1 MSSVRLPSVDRLL
14 RSAAAAPLHQRYGR
28 EALLATLRDLLDELR
43 EPARHGA
50 LAEIELSEAVL
61 AGRAGERLAAQHASR
76 VRRVFNLTGT
86 VLHTNLGR
94 ALLPDEAIEA
104 ITLAARYPLNLEF
117 DLASGKRGDRDDL
130 IAGLIRELTGAE
142 AVTVV
147 NNNAAAVLL
156 ALNSLGARK
165 EGIISRGELIEIGG
179 AFRIPDIMARAGVRL
194 HEVGTTNRTHAR
206 DYEAAIGPRSGL
218 LMRVHTSNYSVQGFT
233 ASVPT
238 AQLAAI
244 AHGHGLPLLEDLGS
258 GTLVDLTR
266 WGLPKEPTVQ
276 EALADGAD
284 IVTFS
289 GDKLLGGP
297 QAGLILG
304 NRELIGRIKK
314 NPLKRAL
321 RVDKLT
327 LAALEAVLGLY
338 RDPEAPAR
346 TRPAQPRGSPAR
358 AAAAGDR
365 SARRRRPLARSAP
378 ARRRAGV
385 PRPVAATAER
395 AVVIVG
401 TAGHIDHGKTSL
413 LRALTG
419 IEGDRRP
426 AERQRGITIDLGYLY
441 ADLGDGSP
449 TGFIDVPGHER
460 FVHNMLAGA
469 SGIDCVLLVVAADD
483 GLMPQ
488 TREHLAIVELLGIRR
503 ALVALTKIDRVEP
516 QRVQQVRTQVE
527 HLLASGPLAR
537 SPIFPLSS
545 STGEGVEALR
555 EALGGLAGEVRERSR
570 EGYFRLAVDRAFSVA
585 GSGIVVTGTAFS
597 GQVAVGDELLLGNA
611 GRPVRVRGLH
621 AQNRPA
627 QQAWAGQRVALN
639 IAGERLALEQIQRGD
654 WLLQAALHAPTT
666 RVDIDFRL
674 LPDELR
680 DFTHWTPVHLHLG
693 TQDVTG
699 RLALLEGEQLEPGHR
714 AFAQLV
720 LNAPIQ
726 ALHGDRL
733 VLRDQSAQRT
743 LGGGRVLDGAAPAR
757 NRRTPARLAQL
768 QALRQES
775 LEEALPTLLGA
786 AENGLDPQRLVQSF
800 NRPREHWR
808 LPEEV
813 VEVQTRLGPR
823 LFAGERWF
831 ALVEQLLAGLR
842 RFHEE
847 LPDELGPDRD
857 RLRRYALPQ
866 LERPVFIALLD
877 AALAG
882 GDVHSSGPWL
892 HLPGHEVRLSDS
904 EEQLRARLWPL
915 LEAGRYDPPW
925 VRDLAR
931 ELRQDEAVM
940 RNLLRKLARL
950 GQLQQ
955 VVRDLFYPEATL
967 RQLAEIAVQVRDPAG
982 LIRPAEFRD
991 RLGIGRKRSIQILEH
1006 FDRIG
1011 LTRRI
1016 GNDRRLREGS
1026 ALAEQ
1031 LLGGVSP

>member
-1 MSSVRLPSVDRLL
+1 M
-14 RSAAAAPLHQRYGR
+14 
-28 EALLATLRDLLDELR
+28 
-43 EPARHGA
+43 
-50 LAEIELSEAVL
+50 
-61 AGRAGERLAAQHASR
+61 
-76 VRRVFNLTGT
+76 
-86 VLHTNLGR
+86 
-94 ALLPDEAIEA
+94 
-104 ITLAARYPLNLEF
+104 
-117 DLASGKRGDRDDL
+117 
-130 IAGLIRELTGAE
+130 
-142 AVTVV
+142 
-147 NNNAAAVLL
+147 
-156 ALNSLGARK
+156 
-165 EGIISRGELIEIGG
+165 
-179 AFRIPDIMARAGVRL
+179 
-194 HEVGTTNRTHAR
+194 
-206 DYEAAIGPRSGL
+206 
-218 LMRVHTSNYSVQGFT
+218 
-233 ASVPT
+233 
-238 AQLAAI
+238 
-244 AHGHGLPLLEDLGS
+244 
-258 GTLVDLTR
+258 
-266 WGLPKEPTVQ
+266 
-276 EALADGAD
+276 
-284 IVTFS
+284 
-289 GDKLLGGP
+289 
-297 QAGLILG
+297 
-304 NRELIGRIKK
+304 
-314 NPLKRAL
+314 
-321 RVDKLT
+321 
-327 LAALEAVLGLY
+327 
-338 RDPEAPAR
+338 
-346 TRPAQPRGSPAR
+346 
-358 AAAAGDR
+358 
-365 SARRRRPLARSAP
+365 
-378 ARRRAGV
+378 
-385 PRPVAATAER
+385 
-395 AVVIVG
+395 IVG

-674 LPDELR
+674 LPVELR

-866 LERPVFIALLD
+866 LERPVFIALLE

-904 EEQLRARLWPL
+904 EEQLRAPL
-915 LEAGRYDPPW
+915 AAARSRPLRPALGSRPGPRAAPGRSRHAQPAAQAGAPGPVAAGGARPVLPGSHPASIGRDRRAGPRPRRADPPGGIPRPPGHRPQAQHPDPRALRPHRPDPPHRQRPSPARGLGAGRT
-925 VRDLAR
+925 VAR
-931 ELRQDEAVM
+931 
-940 RNLLRKLARL
+940 
-950 GQLQQ
+950 
-955 VVRDLFYPEATL
+955 
-967 RQLAEIAVQVRDPAG
+967 
-982 LIRPAEFRD
+982 
-991 RLGIGRKRSIQILEH
+991 
-1006 FDRIG
+1006 
-1011 LTRRI
+1011 
-1016 GNDRRLREGS
+1016 RRLALSLRGRRAAPGS
-1026 ALAEQ
+1026 
-1031 LLGGVSP
+1031 GTR